1 MPNTDTSQTP
11 GGAKPV
17 VQLVGRCDIEI
28 WGLSPA
34 ERHARAFRRA
44 GASEILQ
51 PGQPPPEGA
60 TVILLRS
67 EYVLA
72 EDLVRALVAEPGV
85 ALAVEGQNPGEQVPI
100 GTHVAAERAE
110 QAAAMLER
118 GSLAADDPVAA
129 ELRVLGA
136 AELGSSFNKSL
147 RKRADPFVLS
157 LADRPLIDV
166 ERATFSAAY
175 KGATDFV
182 TKWCWPLPARWVT
195 RWASQHRITPNTITT
210 VSLVF
215 VFIATYLFAEGQY
228 LLGVAAAWFM
238 TFLDTVDG
246 KLARVTLTSSKWG
259 NVYDHGIDL
268 IHPPFWWGAWW
279 YGLQGI
285 ADPALE
291 PWLTASLWI
300 IVVGYVVG
308 RVLEGV
314 FQLSFKIQTH
324 IWRPVDS
331 FFRTITARRN
341 PNLAIL
347 MFGALATRPDLG
359 FIAVA
364 LWTILSLAFHAERI
378 VQAAWL
384 RGRGVPITSWLN
396 EPQ

>member
-1 MPNTDTSQTP
+1 MPKTDVLETT
-11 GGAKPV
+11 GGIKPV
-17 VQLVGRCDIEI
+17 VQLVGQCDFEI
-28 WGLSPA
+28 WGLTAA
-34 ERHARAFRRA
+34 ERHGRAFRRA
-44 GASEILQ
+44 GVGEILQ
-51 PGQPPPEGA
+51 AGQTPPQGG

-72 EDLVRALVAEPGV
+72 EELVRALVVTPDV
-85 ALAVEGQNPGEQVPI
+85 VLVVESGNPGGQIPVAA
-100 GTHVAAERAE
+100 HVTAERAE
-110 QAAAMLER
+110 QIAAKLSR
-118 GSLAADDPVAA
+118 GNLGADDPVAA
-129 ELRVLGA
+129 ELRILRP
-136 AELGSSFNKSL
+136 AELGSSYNQPL
-147 RKRADPFVLS
+147 RKRAEPFVLS
-157 LADRPLIDV
+157 LAERPIIEV
-166 ERATFSAAY
+166 ERATFSAVY

-195 RWASQHRITPNTITT
+195 RWAARHGISPNSITT

-215 VFIATYLFAEGQY
+215 VFIAIYFFAEGQY

-279 YGLQGI
+279 YGLQGT

-291 PWLTASLWI
+291 PWLMVSLWVVI
-300 IVVGYVVG
+300 VGYAAG
-308 RVLEGV
+308 RALEGV
-314 FQLSFKIQTH
+314 FQFFFKIQTH

-331 FFRTITARRN
+331 LFRTITARRN

-347 MFGALATRPDLG
+347 MVGAVLSQPDLG
-359 FIAVA
+359 FIAIA
-364 LWTILSLAFHAERI
+364 LWTLISLAFHAERI

-384 RGRGVPITSWLN
+384 RGRGVPITSWLS
-396 EPQ
+396 ELQ